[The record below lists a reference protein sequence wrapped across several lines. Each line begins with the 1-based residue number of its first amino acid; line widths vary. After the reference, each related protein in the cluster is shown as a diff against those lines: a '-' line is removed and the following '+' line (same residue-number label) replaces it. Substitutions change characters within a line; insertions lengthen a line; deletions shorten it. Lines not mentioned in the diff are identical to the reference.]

1 MKYLLSLMLI
11 VTMTCKDIEIKGKSF
26 WGKIYR
32 CENDEVVC
40 YYVFGDK
47 KGGLSCKFK
56 EQEQ

>member
-32 CENDEVVC
+32 CENDEEIL
-40 YYVFGDK
+40 K
-47 KGGLSCKFK
+47 
-56 EQEQ
+56 